1 VAKAPPPSFSS
12 PSLGSQSSPTSERQ
26 ARGVVPPQVD
36 DAHFRPH
43 WRAVDPVERLF
54 DSRLISAK
62 EKAAAGRFR
71 TTYDAAFSS
80 TLKAHSWD
88 GIRAGRHCGGSA
100 PLHSERQADALDRL
114 AQIRRQLGGGCF
126 AVVEAVLILELPWAA
141 LGRRLKR
148 CPRTAR
154 TRAAAAIAALA
165 AVA

>member
-1 VAKAPPPSFSS
+1 MANALPPSAFSS
-12 PSLGSQSSPTSERQ
+12 PTPERQ
-26 ARGVVPPQVD
+26 AWGVVPPQLD

-43 WRAVDPVERLF
+43 WSAVDPVERLF
-54 DSRLISAK
+54 DGRLISAS

-71 TTYDAAFSS
+71 LTYDAAFSS

-88 GIRAGRHCGGSA
+88 GAHAGKHCRRPA

-114 AQIRRQLGGGCF
+114 ARIRKQLGSGCF
-126 AVVEAVLILELPWAA
+126 AMVEMVLIAELPFAEI
-141 LGRRLKR
+141 GRRMRR